1 MSDTLSVSEREAKG
15 EQLLRSAYTEMREAR
30 PVSAAFHARACRRLP
45 GGTTRARFWE
55 PMPLYIEKGEG
66 AYVTDLDDRSY
77 LDCNLGQGPMILGH
91 KHPAVT
97 AALRAQAPRGTH
109 YGPPYEAALQ
119 LADLI
124 ADSIPGA
131 ERVAFVNSGTEATM
145 GALRIARQAT
155 GRRKIAKFEGGWHG
169 SNEFT
174 LYSFTSISGDPGHA
188 DANPDSRGLSS
199 ASAAD
204 VVILPFNDPRAAERI
219 RAEGEELAGVIIEP
233 VLGAG
238 GCLPGTT
245 EFLQSVRD
253 ACDEVGAVLI
263 FDEVISGYRVGPHSA
278 AGELGVTADLTV
290 LGKIVGG
297 GLPIGVIC
305 GNGELMS
312 RTMWPAGPNAGRGVA
327 AGGTFSGNPMTTTAG
342 VAQLTELLGN
352 PETYPNLDTLGAR
365 LQRGL
370 EDVFTRLGVTGHVT
384 GMGSMVGVHL
394 TPKRPEN
401 RRDMVGANH
410 PASALLRIYLEMD
423 GVMARGLTFLSTAHT
438 ADDVDRVIDSH
449 DKALSRIQQE
459 GCL

>member
-1 MSDTLSVSEREAKG
+1 MSDTVSVSERQAKG
-15 EQLLRSAYTEMREAR
+15 EQLLASAYAELREAR
-30 PVSAAFHARACRRLP
+30 PVSAAFHERACRRLP

-66 AYVTDLDDRSY
+66 AYVTDLDELTY

-97 AALRAQAPRGTH
+97 AALRAQAPKGTH
-109 YGPPYEAALQ
+109 YGPPYESSLH
-119 LADLI
+119 LAELI
-124 ADSIPGA
+124 ADSVPGA

-145 GALRIARQAT
+145 GALRIARKAT

-174 LYSFTSISGDPGHA
+174 LYGFTSISGDPAQA

-204 VVILPFNDPRAAERI
+204 VVILPFNDPRAAQRI
-219 RAEGEELAGVIIEP
+219 RAEGEELAGVIMEP
-233 VLGAG
+233 VIGAG
-238 GCLPGTT
+238 GCLPATP

-278 AGELGVTADLTV
+278 AGELGVTADVTT

-305 GNGELMS
+305 GQGELMS
-312 RTMWPAGPNAGRGVA
+312 RTMWPSGPDGGRGVA

-342 VAQLTELLGN
+342 VAQLSELLGN
-352 PETYPNLDTLGAR
+352 PDTYPNLNRLGAR
-365 LQRGL
+365 LTQGI
-370 EDVFTRLGVTGHVT
+370 EEVFTRLGVTGHVT

-394 TPKRPEN
+394 TPKRPTS
-401 RRDMVGANH
+401 RRDMTGANH
-410 PASALLRIYLEMD
+410 LASALLRIYLELD
-423 GVMARGLTFLSTAHT
+423 GVVARGLTFLSTAHT
-438 ADDVDRVIDSH
+438 TDDVDRIIDSH
-449 DKALSRIQQE
+449 DKALTRIQKE

>member
-1 MSDTLSVSEREAKG
+1 MSDTLSVTERQKMG
-15 EQLLRSAYTEMREAR
+15 QRLLQSAYAELRGAR
-30 PVSAAFHARACRRLP
+30 PVSAAFHDRARRSLP

-66 AYVTDLDDRSY
+66 AYITDLDSRTY
-77 LDCNLGQGPMILGH
+77 IDCNLGQGPLVLGH

-109 YGPPYEAALQ
+109 YGPPFETALLLAELAAE
-119 LADLI
+119 
-124 ADSIPGA
+124 SIPGA

-155 GRRKIAKFEGGWHG
+155 GRRKVAKFEGGWHG

-174 LYSFTSISGDPGHA
+174 LYSFTTISGDPAHA

-204 VVILPFNDPRAAERI
+204 VVILPFNDPRAVERI
-219 RAEGEELAGVIIEP
+219 RAEGPELAGVIIEP

-238 GCLPGTT
+238 GCLPATP
-245 EFLQSVRD
+245 EFLQSLRD
-253 ACDEVGAVLI
+253 ACDEVGAILI
-263 FDEVISGYRVGPHSA
+263 FDEVISGYRVGPRSA

-290 LGKIVGG
+290 LGKAVGG

-305 GNGELMS
+305 GDGDLMS
-312 RTMWPAGPNAGRGVA
+312 RTMWPSGPNAGRGVA

-342 VAQLTELLGN
+342 LAQLTELLRN
-352 PETYPNLDTLGAR
+352 PESYPR
-365 LQRGL
+365 LAALSTRLREGL
-370 EDVFTRLGVTGHVT
+370 EALFARLGVTAHVT
-384 GMGSMVGVHL
+384 GMGSMLGVHL
-394 TPKRPEN
+394 TPTR
-401 RRDMVGANH
+401 
-410 PASALLRIYLEMD
+410 PASIRDTAGADRLAAQLLRIYLELD
-423 GVMARGLTFLSTAHT
+423 GVVARGISFLSTAHSEE
-438 ADDVDRVIDSH
+438 DVDRVVASH
-449 DKALSRIQQE
+449 DKAMTRIRQE